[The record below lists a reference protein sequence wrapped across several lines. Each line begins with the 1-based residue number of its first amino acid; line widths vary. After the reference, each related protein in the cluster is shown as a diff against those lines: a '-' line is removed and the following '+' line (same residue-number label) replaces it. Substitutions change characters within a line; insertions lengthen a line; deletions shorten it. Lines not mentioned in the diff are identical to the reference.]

1 MTKQVDRRT
10 FLKLAGSG
18 SVAVAAAAVSG
29 SAMLLPLTSRPLIF
43 RASAGLPARPMPSMV
58 TKVVEGRVDM
68 IKGTGI
74 LNSQVL
80 VGYPEPSQIA
90 LPGLSRMI
98 RITTA
103 TEHAG
108 LVRLTGVVDDRSQL
122 QPGEAPAFQITIDRV
137 QGLLTMPLGGHS
149 VTLKLQELPR

>member
-1 MTKQVDRRT
+1 MTRQVDRRT

-29 SAMLLPLTSRPLIF
+29 SAMLPLTSRPLTF
-43 RASAGLPARPMPSMV
+43 RASAGLPAKPMPSMV
-58 TKVVEGRVDM
+58 TKIVEGRVDM
-68 IKGTGI
+68 INGTGI
-74 LNSQVL
+74 VNSQVF

-90 LPGLSRMI
+90 LPGLSRVI

-108 LVRLTGVVDDRSQL
+108 MVRLTGVVDDRSQL
-122 QPGEAPAFQITIDRV
+122 QPGEAPMFQIVVDRV
-137 QGLLTMPLGGHS
+137 QGLVTMPLAGHN
-149 VTLKLQELPR
+149 VTLKLQELPT

>member
-29 SAMLLPLTSRPLIF
+29 SAILHPLTARTLTF
-43 RASAGLPARPMPSMV
+43 RASAGLPAKPMASMV
-58 TKVVEGRVDM
+58 TKIVEGRVDM

-74 LNSQVL
+74 VNSQVL
-80 VGYPEPSQIA
+80 VGHPEPSQIA

-103 TEHAG
+103 TERAG
-108 LVRLTGVVDDRSQL
+108 LVQLTGVVDDRSQL
-122 QPGEAPAFQITIDRV
+122 QPGEAPAFHITLDRAR
-137 QGLLTMPLGGHS
+137 GILTMPLAGHS
-149 VTLKLQELPR
+149 VTLKLEELPA